1 MKPLKSLPQ
10 FKSEA
15 EEQEFWLTHDS
26 TDYVDWSTAE
36 KNPSFPNLK
45 PSSKMVSIRLPDSL
59 VRDLKSVA
67 NKKDVPYQSLVKVYL
82 SERIKAELG

>member
-1 MKPLKSLPQ
+1 MKMLKQVPQ
-10 FKSEA
+10 FKNEM
-15 EEQEFWLTHDS
+15 EERKFWESHDS
-26 TDYVDWSTAE
+26 SEFLDWKTAP

-45 PSSKMVSIRLPDSL
+45 PSSKTISIRLPDSL

-82 SERIKAELG
+82 SERVKIELG